1 MDAKT
6 LSSVLFVA
14 FVAVTLVIVWRA
26 SRSTKKASDFYD
38 GGASFSGFQNGLA
51 IAGDY
56 MSAASFLGIAGTIAL
71 FGYDGFL
78 YSIGFL
84 VAWLVALLLIAEPLR
99 NSGRFTMGDV
109 VAFRM
114 RQRPVR
120 TASAVSTVVVSIF
133 YLLAQM
139 VGAGALVSLLLG
151 ITDAG
156 MKNLIIVGVGI
167 LMILYVTV
175 GGMKGTTYVQIVKAF
190 LLMIGATL
198 LTVLVMWKF
207 NFNVAEL
214 LGAATKNSG
223 KIGPNGED
231 IFLQPGL
238 KFGKD
243 VFLEDGTTIDA
254 AKTLWSRLDLVSLGL
269 ALVLG
274 TAGLP
279 HVLIRFYT
287 VPTAKAARKSVNWAI
302 GNIGAFYLMTIA
314 LGFGAAALISRF
326 DLFRGYKLDEAGKCF
341 VDKDGKAIT
350 DASGACFN
358 HDTMANMTKDMKKM
372 LVPIDP
378 SGNVAAPQLA
388 QFLGG
393 GEGTTG
399 GAVMLA
405 VIGAIAFATILAV
418 VAGLTLASSSSFAHD
433 LYANVIKRGKASPE
447 SEVKVAKMAAV
458 VIGLVAIVL
467 AIGAQTL
474 NVAFLVAIAF
484 AIAASANLPAVLYT
498 MFWKKFNTR
507 GAVWAIYGGLAA
519 ALILLWFSP
528 NVSGAETSFFKL
540 SETGTRWDY
549 FPMANPG
556 LISIPLGFFFG
567 WLGTITSNEKNTA
580 KYAELEVRS
589 LTGAAIGKAVQ
600 H

>member
-1 MDAKT
+1 MNSST
-6 LSSVLFVA
+6 LSAILFVA
-14 FVAVTLVIVWRA
+14 FVAFTLVLVFRA
-26 SRSTKKASDFYD
+26 GRSTKQSSDFYD
-38 GGASFSGFQNGLA
+38 GGGSFSGFQNGLA

-84 VAWLVALLLIAEPLR
+84 VAWLVALLLVAEPLR

-109 VAFRM
+109 LAFRM

-120 TASAVSTVVVSIF
+120 GAAATSTLVVSIF
-133 YLLAQM
+133 YLMAQM

-151 ITDAG
+151 ITDPAA
-156 MKNLIIVGVGI
+156 KTWIIGGVGI
-167 LMILYVTV
+167 LMIIYVTV

-190 LLMIGATL
+190 LLMTGAIL
-198 LTVLVMWKF
+198 LTIMVLWQFGF
-207 NFNVAEL
+207 NISEL
-214 LGAATKNSG
+214 LGAARDASG
-223 KIGPNGED
+223 KGD
-231 IFLQPGL
+231 AFLQPGL

-243 VFLEDGTTIDA
+243 VIDVA
-254 AKTLWSRLDLVSLGL
+254 TGAIDPVKTLISKLDLISLGM

-279 HVLIRFYT
+279 HILIRFYT

-314 LGFGAAALISRF
+314 LGFGAAALVSRVT
-326 DLFRGYKLDEAGKCF
+326 LLRGFKVDANGCLINAAGAPITVGDAACVPATELANLDAAT
-341 VDKDGKAIT
+341 KAL
-350 DASGACFN
+350 
-358 HDTMANMTKDMKKM
+358 
-372 LVPIDP
+372 LVPVDP

-399 GAVMLA
+399 GAIMLA

-433 LYANVIKRGKASPE
+433 LYANVIKKGNATAAQ
-447 SEVKVAKMAAV
+447 EVRVAKLSAI
-458 VIGLVAIVL
+458 VIGLISIVL
-467 AIGAQTL
+467 AVGAQGL

-484 AIAASANLPAVLYT
+484 AIAASGNLPAVLYSL
-498 MFWKKFNTR
+498 FWKNFNTR
-507 GAVWAIYGGLAA
+507 GAVWAIYGGLFSAV
-519 ALILLWFSP
+519 ILLVFSP
-528 NVSGAETSFFKL
+528 NV
-540 SETGTRWDY
+540 TGTPTSLIPLVEGGMRFDY
-549 FPMANPG
+549 FPLANPG
-556 LISIPLGFFFG
+556 IVSIPLGFLFG
-567 WLGTITSNEKNTA
+567 WLGTITSNERNLA

-589 LTGAAIGKAVQ
+589 MTGAAIGKAVQ